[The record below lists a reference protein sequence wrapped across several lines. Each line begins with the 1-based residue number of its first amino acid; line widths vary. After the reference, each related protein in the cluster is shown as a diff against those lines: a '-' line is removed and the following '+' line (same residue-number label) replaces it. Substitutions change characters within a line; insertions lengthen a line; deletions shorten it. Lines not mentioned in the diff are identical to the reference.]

1 MAFDDRGVSA
11 RDDDRRAVG
20 SARHRSAYRSSSDNG
35 SIPCAQVKVTLTNGS
50 RTFTRLVR
58 ASSSGGF
65 TVRFTLAAVDPCRG
79 TLSVSATD
87 GRGSTARWKRQC
99 RPPSETD
106 PYPVS

>member
-1 MAFDDRGVSA
+1 MTSTAPSLRPAQVGVPVF
-11 RDDDRRAVG
+11 VG
-20 SARHRSAYRSSSDNG
+20 QRF
-35 SIPCAQVKVTLTNGS
+35 PPLAQVKVTLTNGS

-58 ASSSGGF
+58 ASSSGEF
-65 TVRFTLAAVDPCRG
+65 TARFTLAAVDPCRG
-79 TLSVSATD
+79 TLTVSATD